1 MSESRVLTR
10 AQTRRFVVA
19 FLLALVGLAVYA
31 TVAILHGQADPA
43 LQEQV
48 ETIEARRQS
57 ELPRLDARP
66 DDGVPASVPAAETP
80 GRVE

>member
-10 AQTRRFVVA
+10 AQTRRFVVV
-19 FLLALVGLAVYA
+19 FLIALFGLAIYA
-31 TVAILHGQADPA
+31 TFAILTGQADPE

-48 ETIEARRQS
+48 EEIEARRQS

-66 DDGVPASVPAAETP
+66 GDGTPASDPTP
-80 GRVE
+80 